1 MDEGIPSYPR
11 SAGDWWFGCG
21 KRGSVQ
27 NDNGSS
33 FGYNGKLLMD
43 QPHVNDRDADLLD
56 AGTFSQ
62 LLPLSVCFQFNSIN
76 SNSVLHAISS

>member
-1 MDEGIPSYPR
+1 
-11 SAGDWWFGCG
+11 
-21 KRGSVQ
+21 
-27 NDNGSS
+27 
-33 FGYNGKLLMD
+33 MD